1 MKLNEWLLRMSMKD
15 FNLVFDTSDQFDTP
29 LMMQWTCR
37 TCSLYSVCC
46 VFTLNGLLVSQIFL
60 ERSQIQNLA
69 RLSTK
74 IDNLFGLSKFYD
86 LTKLQD
92 VFVSQIGRIFIS

>member
-15 FNLVFDTSDQFDTP
+15 FNLVCDISDQFDTP
-29 LMMQWTCR
+29 LTMQWTCL
-37 TCSLYSVCC
+37 TCSLYSVCS
-46 VFTLNGLLVSQIFL
+46 VFNLNGLLVSQIFL
-60 ERSQIQNLA
+60 KRSQIQDLA

-74 IDNLFGLSKFYD
+74 VDNLFGLTKFFD

-92 VFVSQIGRIFIS
+92 VFVSQIGQIFIS